1 MNQVH
6 PYEPHRFR
14 SAVPFYERYRL
25 SYPEKLIG
33 RVIALAG
40 LSPGDAVLDLG
51 SGPGLLAVPFAR
63 AGMAVTAAD
72 PEPAM
77 LEAAGAAARAAGATL
92 TLWQGGSYDLTPQ
105 MGPYRLVTIGRAFH
119 WMDRA
124 ATLEMLD
131 RIVTPDGAV
140 AFFHDAHP
148 DVTENRWFKTLR
160 EVTDRHSKDGTH
172 VAERKSGGH
181 RRYEPYLFASAF
193 TVLEGASVTTR
204 RDITLDEIVGRAYSM
219 STCAPERLGARGPAF
234 EADLRAALA
243 PLARDGKFVEIAEMV
258 TLLARRPE
266 RDPA

>member
-6 PYEPHRFR
+6 RYEPRRFR

-25 SYPEKLIG
+25 SYPQKLIG

-40 LSPGDAVLDLG
+40 LVPGDAVLDLG
-51 SGPGLLAVPFAR
+51 SGPGLLAVPFAL
-63 AGMAVTAAD
+63 GGLDVTAAD

-77 LEAAGAAARAAGATL
+77 LEAAAAAARAAGVSL
-92 TLWQGGSYDLTPQ
+92 TLWEGGSHDLTPE

-124 ATLEMLD
+124 ATLAMLD
-131 RIVTPDGAV
+131 WIVAPGGGV

-148 DVTENRWFKTLR
+148 DVAENRWFKTLR
-160 EVTDRHSKDGTH
+160 EVTDRHSKDASQ

-193 TVLEGASVTTR
+193 TVLDGLSVTTR
-204 RDITLDEIVGRAYSM
+204 REITLDEIIGRAYSL
-219 STCAPERLGARGPAF
+219 STCAPDRLGEGRANF
-234 EADLRAALA
+234 ETDMREALA
-243 PLARDGKFVEIAEMV
+243 PLAVDGKFIEIAEMV
-258 TLLARRPE
+258 ALLARRPE
-266 RDPA
+266 AK